1 MVNTNRESGPVNTN
15 LGPGLII
22 TNWGPGLVN
31 TNWGSGPVN
40 TNWEPG
46 PAGQGGGRRSGPRLG
61 PKQRAGKYKDPYNTL
76 VINYSSMLA
85 IHSKNPFYMI
95 LSEQ

>member
-1 MVNTNRESGPVNTN
+1 MVDNYK
-15 LGPGLII
+15 LGARVGKYKLGVR
-22 TNWGPGLVN
+22 TSKYKLGAMARKYKLGAR
-31 TNWGSGPVN
+31 
-40 TNWEPG
+40 
-46 PAGQGGGRRSGPRLG
+46 AGGGGRRSGPRLG
-61 PKQRAGKYKDPYNTL
+61 PKQRAGKYKDPCNTL